1 MAKEAEK
8 ARLWHDFELKLVRF
22 LNYCAKFCV
31 AIASIFLP
39 QEYRVGSWGDS
50 NNKIPDFL
58 KEVGNLSQAN
68 WQKVLI

>member
-8 ARLWHDFELKLVRF
+8 ARLWHDLELKLVMF

-39 QEYRVGSWGDS
+39 QEYRVGSGGR
-50 NNKIPDFL
+50 IPNPCTDAINRVSTL
-58 KEVGNLSQAN
+58 D
-68 WQKVLI
+68 